1 MEQTDKQKEEA
12 QDSKLTGRKA
22 KAKQVIIHACVTITE
37 ANAVHT
43 HSHHA
48 LMTFCNVLPTST
60 YGLMP
65 YNHNA
70 LPADNRVWFIK
81 ERSTCLP
88 SCYSTHWVKCVMDF
102 AHTIMYLAKHVLLV
116 RAHKSK
122 CPSNLL
128 FAPNSDLA
136 LHQALLFSFAS
147 PGCHPSDQGSA
158 FQLYAVT

>member
-12 QDSKLTGRKA
+12 QDSKLTGRKV
-22 KAKQVIIHACVTITE
+22 KAKQVIIHACVTIAE
-37 ANAVHT
+37 ANAVDT

-48 LMTFCNVLPTST
+48 LMTLCPTST

-65 YNHNA
+65 YNHNV

-81 ERSTCLP
+81 ERSTCLL
-88 SCYSTHWVKCVMDF
+88 SCYSIQWVKCVMDF

-116 RAHKSK
+116 RAHTRN
-122 CPSNLL
+122 CPSSLL
-128 FAPNSDLA
+128 FAPHSDLA

-147 PGCHPSDQGSA
+147 PGCHPSDQGSG